1 MNNAIA
7 SLRQI
12 RVAVKAARQT
22 DFVRLSKCFSA
33 GLLLAVVAGC
43 ATVPDTITHKAPP
56 KQHISPV
63 PTPANGAIFQTA
75 SYRPMFE
82 DRRARL
88 VGDTLTIVINEKTTA
103 AKAGAG
109 SASKTA
115 SAAYAVP
122 TIPFLSA
129 TTADRLGVSTAT
141 ANKFEDKG
149 AASSSNNFT
158 GTIGVTVVEVMPN
171 GNLLVKGEKQV
182 AMDLG
187 AEYIR
192 ISGVVDPRNIAA
204 GNLISSSM
212 VAEARVEYR
221 TNTRLDKSDMMSM
234 MAKFFLSV
242 API

>member
-1 MNNAIA
+1 MA
-7 SLRQI
+7 
-12 RVAVKAARQT
+12 T
-22 DFVRLSKCFSA
+22 FVV
-33 GLLLAVVAGC
+33 VVASGC
-43 ATVPDTITHKAPP
+43 ATVPDTITHNRPEKSHQPPVVAP
-56 KQHISPV
+56 SS
-63 PTPANGAIFQTA
+63 GAIFQSA
-75 SYRPMFE
+75 SFRPMFE

-103 AKAGAG
+103 AKQGAG

-115 SAAYAVP
+115 SASYTAP

-129 TTADRLGVSTAT
+129 TTADKLGVSTST

-149 AASSSNNFT
+149 AAASSNNFT
-158 GTIGVTVVEVMPN
+158 GTIGVTVTDVLPN

-187 AEYIR
+187 AEFIR
-192 ISGVVDPRNIAA
+192 ISGIVDPRNISA
-204 GNLISSSM
+204 GNIISSSL

-221 TNTRLDKSDMMSM
+221 TNTRVDKADVMSM
-234 MAKFFLSV
+234 FTRFFLSM